1 MAIGRFRIADGP
13 LWGDGP
19 IGVAFGDGVTLAGGP
34 GNDTLRG
41 GTHDDMI
48 TGEAGD
54 DRLYGF
60 AGADMLYGGSG
71 RDMLGGGDG
80 DDSLDGGGG
89 DDTLVGGDGDDML
102 VGGAGDDRIDGG
114 AGNDRAIY
122 AISISG
128 AAIRRDGDAVI
139 VTTADGTDRLTL
151 VETLVFADGSIR
163 VSSLGSDNTVF
174 GSRFDDF
181 LAGTNDRDGII
192 GYDGDD
198 RIQSMRRRRRPPQF
212 FDLSTIL
219 PAVIQG
225 IMPRSPFGAPTVA
238 RSGGRR
244 CCGGSP

>member
-1 MAIGRFRIADGP
+1 VERVPRARP
-13 LWGDGP
+13 
-19 IGVAFGDGVTLAGGP
+19 
-34 GNDTLRG
+34 
-41 GTHDDMI
+41 
-48 TGEAGD
+48 EA
-54 DRLYGF
+54 
-60 AGADMLYGGSG
+60 A
-71 RDMLGGGDG
+71 
-80 DDSLDGGGG
+80 SLDGGGG

-198 RIQSMRRRRRPPQF
+198 RIQSMSGADAIDAGPGDDIVLAGGGDDHILGGDGADRLCGEKGDDFIFGDGSVLRLVHHLAGGDPGHHAAQRLA
-212 FDLSTIL
+212 DL
-219 PAVIQG
+219 P
-225 IMPRSPFGAPTVA
+225 